1 MNTKPGYKT
10 TEFWLSLLGSVLGA
24 IMASDVFDENS
35 KIVQLIGA
43 GLMLLSTMGYTVG
56 RMKVKNVAATENKV
70 VVNSIPHD
78 IVNRLVDRVLEHKQA
93 ESNSGNDSNSNW
105 PAGSID

>member
-1 MNTKPGYKT
+1 MGAKPGYKT

-35 KIVQLIGA
+35 KVVQLIGA

-70 VVNSIPHD
+70 IVNSIPHELVD
-78 IVNRLVDRVLEHKQA
+78 RLVDRVLEYKQA
-93 ESNSGNDSNSNW
+93 EANSGNDSNPNW
-105 PAGSID
+105 PAGSTD